1 MAESVKVSKWMEIGQ
16 YSVFPWS
23 IAGVETC
30 VVVKGENLNVAFDMG
45 YAVRESV
52 KCQHVFIR

>member
-1 MAESVKVSKWMEIGQ
+1 MADVKEKWIQLGK

-30 VVVKGENLNVAFDMG
+30 VVVKGENINLAFDMG
-45 YAVRESV
+45 YSVRESV